1 MEMAGK
7 RVRCSCCGVQLM
19 VPPNTYTVQCARCL
33 TVIRFQPR
41 NHLGQAHDSIRHTAS
56 RMKDLLNTVSS
67 NINTMV
73 PSVNS
78 YPSSMASGNAHH
90 SQPVAPSLP
99 VSAHQR
105 KRAVL
110 CGVSYF
116 GNKYRLNG
124 TVNDVKCMR
133 YFLIQKLGFPS
144 DSILLLS
151 EEESDPCLIPTKQNI
166 RRALRWL
173 VQGCQSGDSLV
184 FHFSG
189 HGSQQLDFNGDEV
202 DGYDETLWPVDHETE
217 GKISDDE
224 INATIVRPLP
234 QGTKLHAIID
244 ACHSGTVLDLQFVCR
259 MNREGYY
266 LWEDHG
272 SQSAIYKGTNGGLAV
287 SISACDDNQVSED
300 TTALSGNTATGAMTY
315 CFIQAVQ
322 NEPGLTY
329 GRLLNAMRKKIRD
342 TKTGILLNGPIASLA
357 KKVLFPKSSQV
368 CFQEPQLSSSEKF
381 DIYSTPFAL

>member
-7 RVRCSCCGVQLM
+7 RVRCSCCGVQLV
-19 VPPNTYTVQCARCL
+19 VPPNTYTVQCATCL
-33 TVIRFQPR
+33 TVIRFQTR

-67 NINTMV
+67 KV
-73 PSVNS
+73 
-78 YPSSMASGNAHH
+78 ASGNAHH

-99 VSAHQR
+99 VSAHRR

-110 CGVSYF
+110 CGVSYY

-151 EEESDPCLIPTKQNI
+151 EEESDPCLIPKKQNI
-166 RRALRWL
+166 RRALHWL

-202 DGYDETLWPVDHETE
+202 DGYDEMLWPVDHETQ

-224 INATIVRPLP
+224 INATIVTPLP

-244 ACHSGTVLDLQFVCR
+244 ACHSGTVLDLPFVCR
-259 MNREGYY
+259 MN
-266 LWEDHG
+266 
-272 SQSAIYKGTNGGLAV
+272 
-287 SISACDDNQVSED
+287 SACDDNQVSED

-315 CFIQAVQ
+315 CFIEAVQ

-342 TKTGILLNGPIASLA
+342 TKTGVLLNGPIASLA
-357 KKVLFPKSSQV
+357 KKIL
-368 CFQEPQLSSSEKF
+368 
-381 DIYSTPFAL
+381 